1 MIRSLAILIAAVFV
15 VLLAC
20 PTTSQAQYYGGYG
33 YSGYSSVNGPTVSP
47 YLNLLQQNQF
57 GLPTYQTLVRPQIEA
72 RNAIVRQER
81 SLQQLQQEV
90 QQGRSSQF
98 RSRNSGTNRR
108 FTGHQTFFSNTL
120 QYYNRNEIRPA
131 ISALR

>member
-1 MIRSLAILIAAVFV
+1 MIRSLAVLIAAVFV
-15 VLLAC
+15 VSLAC
-20 PTTSQAQYYGGYG
+20 PVTSQAQYYGGY
-33 YSGYSSVNGPTVSP
+33 SGYTSVNGPTVSP

-72 RNAIVRQER
+72 RNAIVRQEQ

-90 QQGRSSQF
+90 QRGRSSQS